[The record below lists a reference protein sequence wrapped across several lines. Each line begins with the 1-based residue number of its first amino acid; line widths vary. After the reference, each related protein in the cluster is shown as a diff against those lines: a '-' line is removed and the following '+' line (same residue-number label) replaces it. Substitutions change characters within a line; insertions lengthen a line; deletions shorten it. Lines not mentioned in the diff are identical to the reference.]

1 MTVDIHFKTEIRNAV
16 VLGVVATIYYYE
28 QHGNFNMSR
37 GRLQALDHIANT
49 FDISWEEIAKDVR
62 IVMGE
67 DMLPDF
73 KTSLD
78 RAHESAQF
86 WQWAAETT
94 QGNLCARCQ
103 KINQDNH
110 IERNLPQEA

>member
-49 FDISWEEIAKDVR
+49 FDIFVQRDFILTST
-62 IVMGE
+62 VMCYRG
-67 DMLPDF
+67 D
-73 KTSLD
+73 TI
-78 RAHESAQF
+78 
-86 WQWAAETT
+86 TT
-94 QGNLCARCQ
+94 ILV
-103 KINQDNH
+103 I
-110 IERNLPQEA
+110 